1 MFQVKCFSTQKVIYD
16 CQCEEKFDAII
27 LAHKLTEIYEN
38 KSIVKKS

>member
-1 MFQVKCFSTQKVIYD
+1 MFQVKCFSPQKVIYD